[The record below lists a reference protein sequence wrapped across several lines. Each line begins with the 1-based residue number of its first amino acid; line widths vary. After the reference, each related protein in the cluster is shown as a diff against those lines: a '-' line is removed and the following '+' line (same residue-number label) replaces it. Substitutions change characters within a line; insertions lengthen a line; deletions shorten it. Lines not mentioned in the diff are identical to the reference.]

1 MDALLK
7 EFLQFIRL
15 NRNVSAHTTRAYAS
29 DLSQFLDLVSNT
41 LQTSRATLKPEHLD
55 RLAIRGFMA
64 DLHKRGL
71 SSASAARKL
80 AAVRTF
86 LRHLRRE
93 GLVEDPGSLVPTP
106 KRDVRMPVHLS
117 EDEMTRLVLSPPA
130 GRPPGRRD
138 E

>member
-15 NRNVSAHTTRAYAS
+15 NRTVSAHTTRAYAS
-29 DLSQFLDLVSNT
+29 DLSQFLNLVSDT
-41 LQTSRATLKPEHLD
+41 LQTSRTQLTPGHLD

-71 SSASAARKL
+71 SRASAARKL

-86 LRHLRRE
+86 LRYLRRE
-93 GLVEDPGSLVPTP
+93 GLVEHDPGPLVPTP
-106 KRDVRMPVHLS
+106 KRAVRIALLLS
-117 EDEMTRLVLSPPA
+117 AKELGILVNAP
-130 GRPPGRRD
+130 
-138 E
+138 